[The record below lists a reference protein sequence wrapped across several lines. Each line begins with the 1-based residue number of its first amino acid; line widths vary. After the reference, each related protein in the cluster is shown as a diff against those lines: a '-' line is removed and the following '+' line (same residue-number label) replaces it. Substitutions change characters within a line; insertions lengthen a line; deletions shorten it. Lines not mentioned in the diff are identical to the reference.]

1 MEGTKDIKNFTKFPS
16 LSDDDLLLG
25 SKTSLG
31 GTDASIT
38 VANFKKQVVQDVKP
52 SIVNG
57 YWWVD
62 NINTG
67 VLATGRTPK
76 FRKTPEGL
84 WMKYEDQDDTAYIL
98 LIPMS
103 DLAFTFD
110 DLSPEQVEEL
120 KLKFTDLTD
129 AEKEALRGAAFTYD
143 MFTPE
148 QLADLRL
155 TWDKLTP
162 DQKNS
167 LKGDRGYSAFEVW
180 TQQEGN
186 AGKTVDDYLSWLR
199 QPATDAAKRADEK
212 MSQITEEVST
222 ELTNMRQLEATVSG
236 NEETR
241 ETSYTQW
248 QAAEQGRQNDEI
260 KRKEEFAQI
269 KADVEAATGNANA
282 AALNADAKAKVAEE
296 QAAEAE
302 KQALF
307 AKEEGGK
314 VADYNNRLAAVED
327 TKLDD
332 IRIENNRIYPVIN
345 GEMVGDGWEVSTGG
359 GGGVVGMQYFLRI
372 MNNLESKSLF
382 ASKGH
387 PCNVS
392 FTFVSQ
398 QREGVDQPYTDTG
411 ERGYCQISVRAG
423 REPYREVKAM
433 YVDSGKDILFDVSP
447 YLASGDNNIKINI
460 AGEDTAIN
468 APALVYSVQLT
479 ALSLSANNFQWWQA
493 FQSTVL
499 IPLNIGGNISKTLHV
514 DITGADYEKSYD
526 VELGTNIYTETSY
539 NYSLPH
545 PGKTGVF
552 NVSFYVANTDGSV
565 RTDALSFNIICIL
578 AGATQKL
585 IAINNLTS
593 KAVNWSENKVFDY
606 TLYDGGKVSTS
617 ARFTVMKGEDQ
628 IYDSENDAIT
638 TSAKQTFSLPLEIET
653 VDNTDFDIN
662 VKVTDS
668 DTEMAS
674 FVVPVDNSLGFSA
687 NAGAVFYM
695 NPRTRS
701 NSQGNRQSIV
711 NEMTGE
717 QLPATWTNFN
727 WGSDGWTT
735 DAENG
740 KVLRVMAG
748 SLVDIAYKPFAVESA
763 RTGKTIEI
771 DYKVDNVTDFE
782 KEVLSIASAA
792 TSFVGL
798 KIYPDNMIM
807 HSQSLKT
814 DDFQSL
820 NIRDGERIRMALT
833 IMPDAYGNAGFN
845 ICAIYINGRKNRE
858 FTYENNDYFAQAS
871 NIVIGSDYADI
882 DIYGIRVY
890 DIALTST
897 GVLRNYIN
905 WLVNRT
911 EKTQE
916 TDNNDVLDA
925 NGSEIDFES
934 VKKQFNVFVFDNTF
948 PRLSNPN
955 KFTGRLEYSFANN
968 PEWNKVIAAVE
979 AKGQGTSSMRYWWWN
994 IKFTHKNDPLSL
1006 VPGIPASTV
1015 ETAKKNFASSMQSH
1029 KMGSV
1034 NSFDDLFKAMGLA
1047 NEAMETEEYA
1057 NARVS
1062 VYQEP
1067 FVGFEKSVNDEG
1079 VEIYTFM
1086 GLYTVGPDKG
1096 DKNTFGY
1103 DTTMF
1108 PGLISI
1114 EGSDNAPLAALFRVP
1129 WNPTTGRIAYNED
1142 EEAWQ
1147 YNGVNSWDFDGGKT
1161 DNIDKF
1167 IPAYNLVYECSPR
1180 LKLFN
1185 GTLAELNADVLNYRN
1200 EPYEFWITK
1209 AGEADQYG
1217 VYYYE
1222 SSLGRFIASDTGN
1235 GSINLISQLVDKG
1248 YGLTTAD
1255 LSDKTADELNELF
1268 IAARIQKFRQE
1279 AVQYWDIN
1287 DAIYHRNWV
1296 EFNAAKDNR
1305 AKNTYP
1311 YCFGNKGSKWK
1322 WRGDDLDT
1330 IFDTDNQGQDK
1341 AGYSVEFHDKYGNGA
1356 PVWNGE
1362 TSNFWNLI
1370 DLSFP
1375 EEVNA
1380 GMRKMMS
1387 TMEELGGLNVG
1398 DDFDKLYAYFEKY
1411 YWSKAQEYFCSNL
1424 YNADAKFTYETAK
1437 LAYID
1442 GRYTNDTDPMTQALG
1457 DHYSA
1462 EQRWV
1467 MKRIVYMMS
1476 KYSFGMFSAN
1486 GTDSI
1491 TVRAA
1496 GNSIK
1501 YELTPAID
1509 LYPAIANGTSI
1520 IRGQRTK
1527 AGETCEMI
1535 IDLSGS
1541 GDQQNTIQGAS
1552 YLQDIGEWHD
1562 KNVTGAMI
1570 IQGKRLRQIRLGSK
1584 TEPITISISSLTLSN
1599 CVSLQV
1605 LSLSRIATLAGAL
1618 NLSACTHLKE
1628 VYADGTALA
1637 QLILPAGGGLEHI
1650 EYSAYNRYLNLQNF
1664 PLLESSGVVIDDC
1677 KEIITDVL
1685 ISGCDKLNPI
1695 DTLSSIIEAQKNQ
1708 AEHALKRIRCI
1719 GFDAECPATVVDM
1732 LLGLA
1737 DGSYVGLDAN
1747 GVETAGLPVLDGKIH
1762 VPSIREDKF
1771 AELGELF
1778 PELVITYDTLTL
1790 LPSVT
1795 LSFVSSQGKNLLSTK
1810 FECSSYFQKVD
1821 NTTFKVKGLVGSSF
1835 TFTFSALNHE
1845 DVTGEVTI
1853 TQQEET
1859 KEYSATYI
1867 PMRTIKV
1874 MKRNTTIF
1882 IPNAT
1887 VKIGDEI
1894 YTANSAGQVQ
1904 FRNKAA
1910 VSGTIEA
1917 TDYNDSEFTLEAII
1931 DDTTSTVYLDPCA
1944 VVTFTVKDDKNNLLS
1959 GATVSVAGKQVTTNS
1974 LGVCTV
1980 TLKKG
1985 DYSYS
1990 AKYQNNFGKGECS
2003 VGLVNI
2009 SIDIIASFSV
2019 IDMKPEPNGNIQMM
2033 LTGLEVSLSI
2043 KSPTANYVISW
2054 GDGETT
2060 EASGTDSQSY
2070 NHTYD
2075 EDSYSQVEISNC
2087 ENITYCNTGQ
2097 NYLVAYWSIGNSK
2110 VNNIKL
2116 YGYSKLVYIGDI
2128 FINDTERISFGSA
2141 IGRCDKLEY
2150 INPGLFRNCIN
2161 TEDFSSVFYR
2171 CPNLKEIP
2179 GDIFK
2184 NCGKVKEASYVFAYC
2199 SSLKEIPAGLFD
2211 DMVSLSKMG
2220 FGGYSD
2226 YGVFQNCSSLTSIPK
2241 GLFKNNTLLYN
2252 VTGMFKNCIS
2262 LEKTPPDLFRG
2273 NPITLSGSVF
2283 KGCTNM
2289 KMAYIPPIEIMQN
2302 FFLDCTSLRYLISN
2316 EITPQIIST
2325 NSFDNTNNCP
2335 IYVPDASVDTYLTA
2349 TNWTELA
2356 SRIRPLSQFSVDFPD
2371 EIIETV

>member
-1 MEGTKDIKNFTKFPS
+1 MEEFEVIRANLLPAAGTITDNDMILIVQGGKPKRALPS
-16 LSDDDLLLG
+16 AMMGKQGDPGLSAFLG
-25 SKTSLG
+25 VNDTYVLWKQG
-31 GTDASIT
+31 ASGAWQTLFALEKIRGP
-38 VANFKKQVVQDVKP
+38 KGEK
-52 SIVNG
+52 
-57 YWWVD
+57 
-62 NINTG
+62 
-67 VLATGRTPK
+67 PK
-76 FRKTPEGL
+76 FRKVDGTL
-84 WMKYEDQDDTAYIL
+84 QMKYEGEPD
-98 LIPMS
+98 S
-103 DLAFTFD
+103 AFVNIFD
-110 DLSPEQVEEL
+110 REEL
-120 KLKFTDLTD
+120 KLKFSELTPAEVNLLKLHFSDLTD
-129 AEKEALRGAAFTYD
+129 A
-143 MFTPE
+143 
-148 QLADLRL
+148 
-155 TWDKLTP
+155 DKAELM
-162 DQKNS
+162 K
-167 LKGDRGYSAFEVW
+167 
-180 TQQEGN
+180 
-186 AGKTVDDYLSWLR
+186 
-199 QPATDAAKRADEK
+199 PAIDAAVDAR
-212 MSQITEEVST
+212 TEI
-222 ELTNMRQLEATVSG
+222 TNMRQLEATV
-236 NEETR
+236 EEEEEKR
-241 ETSYTQW
+241 VNSYTQW
-248 QAAEQGRQNDEI
+248 QAAEQARQNDEI

-269 KADVEAATGNANA
+269 KTDAEAATGNANA
-282 AALNADAKAKVAEE
+282 AALNADLKAKDAEE
-296 QAAEAE
+296 QAAEAK

-307 AKEEGGK
+307 AQTEGGK

-359 GGGVVGMQYFLRI
+359 GGGVVGMQYFLRV
-372 MNNLESKSLF
+372 MNNQESKSLF

-460 AGEDTAIN
+460 AGEDTAVN
-468 APALVYSVQLT
+468 APALTYSVQLT

-514 DITGADYEKSYD
+514 DVTGTDYEKSYD

-606 TLYDGGKVSTS
+606 ALYDGGKVSTS
-617 ARFTVMKGEDQ
+617 ARFTVMKGADQ

-662 VKVTDS
+662 VKITDS

-717 QLPATWTNFN
+717 LIPATWTNFN
-727 WGSDGWTT
+727 WGSDGWVT

-748 SLVDIAYKPFAVESA
+748 SKVDIAYKPFAVESA

-792 TSFVGL
+792 ASFVGL
-798 KIYPDNMIM
+798 KVFPDNMIM
-807 HSQSLKT
+807 HTQSLKT

-820 NIRDGERIRMALT
+820 NVRDGERIRMTLT

-890 DIALTST
+890 DIALTSI
-897 GVLRNYIN
+897 GVFRNYIN
-905 WLVNRT
+905 WLVNQT

-994 IKFTHKNDPLSL
+994 IKFTHKNDSLSL

-1034 NSFDDLFKAMGLA
+1034 NSFDDLFKAMGLT

-1062 VYQEP
+1062 IYQEP
-1067 FVGFEKSVNDEG
+1067 FVGFEKSINDEG

-1129 WNPTTGRIAYNED
+1129 WNPTTGRIAYNEN

-1180 LKLFN
+1180 LKPFN

-1200 EPYEFWITK
+1200 EPYEFWIAK
-1209 AGEADQYG
+1209 AGEADQYV

-1222 SSLGRFIASDTGN
+1222 SSLGRFIASDTGAGN
-1235 GSINLISQLVDKG
+1235 INLTDQLVDKG

-1255 LSDKTADELNELF
+1255 LSDKTVDELNELF
-1268 IAARIQKFRQE
+1268 IVARIQKFRQE

-1296 EFNAAKDNR
+1296 EFHAATDNR

-1311 YCFGNKGSKWK
+1311 YCFGNEGSKWK
-1322 WRGDDLDT
+1322 WRGDDFDT
-1330 IFDTDNQGQDK
+1330 IFDIDNQGQAK
-1341 AGYSVEFHDKYGNGA
+1341 KSYSVEIHDKYSTGG

-1362 TSNFWNLI
+1362 TSNFWNLL
-1370 DLSFP
+1370 DQAYP
-1375 EEVNA
+1375 DEVNT

-1387 TMEELGGLNVG
+1387 VMEELGGLNVG
-1398 DDFDKLYAYFEKY
+1398 DDFDKLFAYFGKY
-1411 YWSKAQEYFCSNL
+1411 YWSKAQEYFPANL

-1437 LAYID
+1437 LAYMD
-1442 GRYTNDTDPMTQALG
+1442 DRYTNDTDPMTQALG

-1496 GNSIK
+1496 GNSLK

-1605 LSLSRIATLAGAL
+1605 LSLSRITTLAGAL

-1637 QLILPAGGGLEHI
+1637 QLILPAGGGLERI
-1650 EYSAYNRYLNLQNF
+1650 EYSAYNRYINLQNF
-1664 PLLESSGVVIDDC
+1664 PLLQSSGVVIDSC

-1708 AEHALKRIRCI
+1708 AEHTLKRIRCI
-1719 GFDAECPATVVDM
+1719 GFDAECPVTVVDM

-1747 GVETAGLPVLDGKIH
+1747 GVETAGMPVLDGKIH
-1762 VPSIREDKF
+1762 VPSIREDKLV
-1771 AELGELF
+1771 ELGELF
-1778 PELVITYDTLTL
+1778 PELAIAYDELTYPPFML
-1790 LPSVT
+1790 LH
-1795 LSFVSSQGKNLLSTK
+1795 FASSQNKEITNSKLIATAK
-1810 FECSSYFQKVD
+1810 FMKVD
-1821 NTTFKVKGLVGSSF
+1821 ESTYKVFGELNDSF
-1835 TFTFSALNHE
+1835 TFTFSCDNHE
-1845 DVTGEVTI
+1845 DVTGG
-1853 TQQEET
+1853 ET
-1859 KEYSATYI
+1859 FIEAEGEKTYAAMYI
-1867 PMRTIKV
+1867 PLRTIKV
-1874 MKRNTTIF
+1874 MKINTTTLIVG
-1882 IPNAT
+1882 AT
-1887 VKIGDEI
+1887 VKIGDNV
-1894 YTANSAGQVQ
+1894 YVTNDAGEVQ
-1904 FRNKAA
+1904 FRERNV
-1910 VSGTIEA
+1910 VSGAITADNYNDLSFTMEAA
-1917 TDYNDSEFTLEAII
+1917 TDD
-1931 DDTTSTVYLDPCA
+1931 TVYKSYLYPYA
-1944 VVTFTVKDDKNNLLS
+1944 TVTFTVKDENSNLIS
-1959 GATVSVAGKQVTTNS
+1959 GASVTVSDITATTNAS
-1974 LGVCTV
+1974 GVCTM
-1980 TLKKG
+1980 TLKAGTYRYTAKKD
-1985 DYSYS
+1985 DYLGSGTFTMTTS
-1990 AKYQNNFGKGECS
+1990 NAS
-2003 VGLVNI
+2003 VSV
-2009 SIDIIASFSV
+2009 SITLDVSIL
-2019 IDMKPEPNGNIQMM
+2019 KPEENGNIQM
-2033 LTGLEVSLSI
+2033 LLKG
-2043 KSPTANYVISW
+2043 TAASMTVNSNTTDYVIDW
-2054 GDGETT
+2054 GDGDVTPATGT
-2060 EASGTDSQSY
+2060 EPLLY
-2070 NHTYD
+2070 NHTY
-2075 EDSYSQVEISNC
+2075 EDDGYHQVEICNC
-2087 ENITYCNTGQ
+2087 SEIIACNGTAEC
-2097 NYLVAYWSIGNSK
+2097 LAAYWSIGNSK
-2110 VNNIKL
+2110 VTGLSFKNYKQLAYVGLVFENDVNRTSLEGVFYSCKKL
-2116 YGYSKLVYIGDI
+2116 KSVPEGIFNKLVNVNNVGMHYYG
-2128 FINDTERISFGSA
+2128 
-2141 IGRCDKLEY
+2141 
-2150 INPGLFRNCIN
+2150 GLFCYCEELESIPNGLFDTFVNVSSFDGI
-2161 TEDFSSVFYR
+2161 FSM
-2171 CPNLKEIP
+2171 CKNLK
-2179 GDIFK
+2179 
-2184 NCGKVKEASYVFAYC
+2184 S
-2199 SSLKEIPAGLFD
+2199 IPAGLFD
-2211 DMVSLSKMG
+2211 KCVNVKS
-2220 FGGYSD
+2220 FGGD
-2226 YGVFQNCSSLTSIPK
+2226 VPNFGVFSDCSSITSIPD
-2241 GLFKNNTLLYN
+2241 GLFDQCKN
-2252 VTGMFKNCIS
+2252 VTKFANCFYRCES
-2262 LEKTPPDLFRG
+2262 LK
-2273 NPITLSGSVF
+2273 SVILPTSIASIGGYAF
-2283 KGCTNM
+2283 N
-2289 KMAYIPPIEIMQN
+2289 
-2302 FFLDCTSLRYLISN
+2302 SLRSLQYIKALTV
-2316 EITPQIIST
+2316 EPQTIQST
-2325 NSFDNTNNCP
+2325 TFSFKTIP
-2335 IYVPDASVDTYLTA
+2335 IYVPDESVDLYKSA
-2349 TNWTELA
+2349 TNW
-2356 SRIRPLSQFSVDFPD
+2356 SVYADYIKPMSDFATDFP
-2371 EIIETV
+2371 EETV